1 MALLRDNHDS
11 IYITNYLYKSV
22 SEQGTPGTVD
32 KEYVES
38 VLTELLRRDC
48 LDKSYDCQHLLILY
62 KSLRPEA
69 ETADEAAKIILDR
82 LSGYDRYCFGEIY
95 AEYARSIGI
104 DGYDILK
111 EEESLAQK
119 VIDMF
124 PPSLAKEYQDNN
136 KIMWALRL
144 ALHNK

>member
-1 MALLRDNHDS
+1 MG
-11 IYITNYLYKSV
+11 KSAFN
-22 SEQGTPGTVD
+22 
-32 KEYVES
+32 K
-38 VLTELLRRDC
+38 L
-48 LDKSYDCQHLLILY
+48 
-62 KSLRPEA
+62 A

-82 LSGYDRYCFGEIY
+82 LS
-95 AEYARSIGI
+95 
-104 DGYDILK
+104 GYDILK

>member
-82 LSGYDRYCFGEIY
+82 LSGYD
-95 AEYARSIGI
+95 
-104 DGYDILK
+104 ILK

>member
-1 MALLRDNHDS
+1 MYFAVKSNPKLLELCEGDIREAIEQCIEKDK
-11 IYITNYLYKSV
+11 TEEPV
-22 SEQGTPGTVD
+22 SNEP
-32 KEYVES
+32 EYVES

-82 LSGYDRYCFGEIY
+82 LSGYD
-95 AEYARSIGI
+95 
-104 DGYDILK
+104 ILK

-124 PPSLAKEYQDNN
+124 PPSLA
-136 KIMWALRL
+136 
-144 ALHNK
+144 LHNK